1 MIRLKGLIMK
11 QEKERKIRERIEAN
25 RLAHQKMIEEE
36 QLAKEIEE
44 MKEKELKSGKEIKI
58 VSKAELREQVK
69 FMDVNQLK
77 LNPTNLYIFQDYIEN
92 LNHKAGKGTEN
103 EAETRKKILKITHDY
118 KDAQISY
125 T

>member
-1 MIRLKGLIMK
+1 
-11 QEKERKIRERIEAN
+11 
-25 RLAHQKMIEEE
+25 
-36 QLAKEIEE
+36 